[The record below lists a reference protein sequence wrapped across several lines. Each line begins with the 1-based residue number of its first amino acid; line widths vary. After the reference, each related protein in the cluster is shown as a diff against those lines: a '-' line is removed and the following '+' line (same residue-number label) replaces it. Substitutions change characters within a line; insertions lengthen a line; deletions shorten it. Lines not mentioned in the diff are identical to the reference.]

1 MNIRSDA
8 GSAGGASPRSLPA
21 DARRSLRLYRWAF
34 PIVALFMLPGY
45 LARLIKRGNYRAH
58 FGQRLGW
65 YAKDE
70 IADLAKQRWTWIQ
83 SISVGETLVAL
94 KLAKKLRQVDPGTHI
109 VLSVT
114 TTTGFAM
121 AQVEASEWLR
131 PIYNPID
138 LRWIVRR
145 VFRLIRP
152 VRFIVIEGGIWPNLL
167 AECHGAAIPLTLAGA
182 RLSPRSERRMRRF
195 HRWVGPLFRLFDCIA
210 VPELD
215 DVPRWESLG
224 VAGEKIRV
232 TGSIKFDEAVAG
244 NAGRAGEFRNL
255 LNGLG
260 VDAGTPILV
269 AGSTFPGEETI
280 LAQCLLELRQS
291 VPGLLLA
298 VVPRHIE
305 RTPEILKELAAFPL
319 KVVCRSRLD
328 RAPKPDLLLIDTTG
342 ELRAWYALA
351 TVAFIGKSL
360 TGVGGQN
367 PAEPAVLGKPVVF
380 GPHMENFALVTQ
392 HMLAGG
398 AARQV
403 ANPAELTETLRRIL
417 TDATLHTAMSTAA
430 RAALTAH
437 AGATER
443 TAQLILHG

>member
-1 MNIRSDA
+1 VTSLR
-8 GSAGGASPRSLPA
+8 PLPA
-21 DARRSLRLYRWAF
+21 DAGRSLWLYRFAF
-34 PIVALFMLPGY
+34 PLVALFMLPGY
-45 LARLIKRGNYRAH
+45 LARLIRRGNYRAH

-65 YAKDE
+65 YSARD
-70 IADLAKQRWTWIQ
+70 ISDLAKHRWTWIQ

-94 KLAKKLRQVDPGTHI
+94 KLAKKLRRLDPTTHI

-114 TTTGFAM
+114 TTTGYAM
-121 AQVEASEWLR
+121 ARVEASEWLR

-152 VRFIVIEGGIWPNLL
+152 VRFIVIEGGVWPNLL
-167 AECHGAAIPLTLAGA
+167 AECYSAGVPLTLAGA
-182 RLSPRSERRMRRF
+182 RLSPRSEARMRRF
-195 HRWVGPLFRLFDCIA
+195 RNWVGPLFRLFDCIA

-215 DVPRWESLG
+215 DVPRWASLG
-224 VAGEKIRV
+224 VPEEKIRV

-244 NAGRAGEFRNL
+244 NSGRAGEFRNL
-255 LNGLG
+255 LHRVG

-280 LAQCLLELRQS
+280 LAQCLLELRQM

-298 VVPRHIE
+298 IVPRHIE
-305 RTPEILKELAAFPL
+305 RTPAILNELAAFPL
-319 KVVCRSRLD
+319 KVVCRSNLEG
-328 RAPKPDLLLIDTTG
+328 APKPDLLLIDTTG
-342 ELRAWYALA
+342 ELRDWYALA

-380 GPHMENFALVTQ
+380 GPHMENFAAITRHL
-392 HMLAGG
+392 LESG

-403 ANPAELTETLRRIL
+403 ASAAELTETLRKIL
-417 TDATLHTAMSTAA
+417 TDAAIRRSMSAA
-430 RAALTAH
+430 GQAALTVH

-443 TAQLILHG
+443 TAKLVSAGPGPSTD